1 MTDVC
6 RYARAFCRSISV
18 PMNAAAIEF
27 RKHAILGNRGQW
39 HHRLRSLPAGAGG
52 SPGTGVGVQLRVADL
67 NYLDDLLYLSCPH
80 SSFCFHV
87 LRHSSNRQ
95 FKPLPPSP
103 PDA

>member
-6 RYARAFCRSISV
+6 RYARALCVSISV

-27 RKHAILGNRGQW
+27 RKHVILGNRGQW
-39 HHRLRSLPAGAGG
+39 RHGLRSLPAGAGV
-52 SPGTGVGVQLRVADL
+52 SPGTGVGVQLCVADL
-67 NYLDDLLYLSCPH
+67 NYLDDLLDLSCPH

-87 LRHSSNRQ
+87 LHHSSNRQ